1 MGFSRAIIQILQI
14 SKYFTKIKLPTPKP
28 IVVHADN
35 NGSISHSLNDKN
47 HHRTKHIDMQYHF
60 IKDQV
65 KCKNITFQYILS
77 SENIAD
83 LFTKS
88 LSQEKICQF
97 TTELQLQLTTEG
109 ILDQGGC

>member
-1 MGFSRAIIQILQI
+1 
-14 SKYFTKIKLPTPKP
+14 
-28 IVVHADN
+28 
-35 NGSISHSLNDKN
+35 
-47 HHRTKHIDMQYHF
+47 MQYHF

-109 ILDQGGC
+109 ILDQGGCWNGLVTLYSYFASIAMSLPDWDGTH